1 MNRLRTSTRAL
12 LLGLSFLGVAGLSSC
27 QHSAPPVENA
37 SMDRTPIPQRPRQ
50 DIRELRSTL
59 PGKTMKQVISILGQP
74 KNIYTLDK
82 REEWIY
88 RQAAF
93 DSFTKKEVNYL
104 SLTFV
109 DRKVEEV
116 NFSY

>member
-1 MNRLRTSTRAL
+1 MNRFPTPTLAL
-12 LLGLSFLGVAGLSSC
+12 LLSISILGIAGLSGC
-27 QHSAPPVENA
+27 QHPAPLVENA

-74 KNIYTLDK
+74 KSIYTLDK

-104 SLTFV
+104 SLSFV
-109 DRKVEEV
+109 DRKVKEV